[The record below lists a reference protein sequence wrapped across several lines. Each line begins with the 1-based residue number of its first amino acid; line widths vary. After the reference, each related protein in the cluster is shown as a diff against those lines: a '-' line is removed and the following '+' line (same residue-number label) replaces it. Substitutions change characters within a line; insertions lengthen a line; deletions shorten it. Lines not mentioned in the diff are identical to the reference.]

1 MNSKL
6 EEKTL
11 WACHNKEIVLPLYVE
26 LTMKGESKVAKPIK
40 ETPILFGEDARKFEA
55 RMKEKNVER
64 HRNKSNQ
71 IETLQ
76 SRNERFQRL
85 ISMILTEEIFQETY
99 IVRRLKMKESVKSFD
114 CGDTDL
120 NDFILNESLLYRKAL
135 LAVSYVVEDKKDNN
149 RVAAYF
155 SLANDRISLTDFKD
169 KTEFN
174 HFRKHRFVK

>member
-1 MNSKL
+1 M
-6 EEKTL
+6 
-11 WACHNKEIVLPLYVE
+11 
-26 LTMKGESKVAKPIK
+26 
-40 ETPILFGEDARKFEA
+40 
-55 RMKEKNVER
+55 
-64 HRNKSNQ
+64 
-71 IETLQ
+71 
-76 SRNERFQRL
+76 

-99 IVRRLKMKESVKSFD
+99 IVRRLKIKESVKSFD

-135 LAVSYVVEDKKDNN
+135 LAVSYVVEDKKNNN

-174 HFRKHRFVK
+174 HFRKHRSVN

>member
-1 MNSKL
+1 M
-6 EEKTL
+6 
-11 WACHNKEIVLPLYVE
+11 
-26 LTMKGESKVAKPIK
+26 
-40 ETPILFGEDARKFEA
+40 
-55 RMKEKNVER
+55 
-64 HRNKSNQ
+64 
-71 IETLQ
+71 
-76 SRNERFQRL
+76 

-174 HFRKHRFVK
+174 HFRKHRFVNEK

>member
-1 MNSKL
+1 
-6 EEKTL
+6 
-11 WACHNKEIVLPLYVE
+11 
-26 LTMKGESKVAKPIK
+26 
-40 ETPILFGEDARKFEA
+40 
-55 RMKEKNVER
+55 
-64 HRNKSNQ
+64 
-71 IETLQ
+71 
-76 SRNERFQRL
+76 
-85 ISMILTEEIFQETY
+85 MILTEEIFQETY

-174 HFRKHRFVK
+174 HFRKHRFVNEKRLRSYPAAKICRLE

>member
-1 MNSKL
+1 M
-6 EEKTL
+6 
-11 WACHNKEIVLPLYVE
+11 
-26 LTMKGESKVAKPIK
+26 
-40 ETPILFGEDARKFEA
+40 
-55 RMKEKNVER
+55 
-64 HRNKSNQ
+64 
-71 IETLQ
+71 
-76 SRNERFQRL
+76 

-99 IVRRLKMKESVKSFD
+99 IVRRLKIKESVKSFD

-135 LAVSYVVEDKKDNN
+135 LAVSYVVEDKKNNN

-174 HFRKHRFVK
+174 HFRKHRFVNAIKKLSGSEDLSFRSRSFSEGYRHGLIPFSFYSELFCYK

>member
-1 MNSKL
+1 
-6 EEKTL
+6 
-11 WACHNKEIVLPLYVE
+11 
-26 LTMKGESKVAKPIK
+26 
-40 ETPILFGEDARKFEA
+40 
-55 RMKEKNVER
+55 
-64 HRNKSNQ
+64 
-71 IETLQ
+71 
-76 SRNERFQRL
+76 
-85 ISMILTEEIFQETY
+85 MILTEEIFQETY

-174 HFRKHRFVK
+174 HFRKHRFVIEKRL